1 MNKAELIEALVDRGG
16 LRKADAA
23 RVIDALFGPGGVIAA
38 ELKRGG
44 RVQITGFGSFLARRR
59 SARTGR
65 DPRSGRAIPIK
76 ASVAPLFRAGQALKG
91 VLNRKR

>member
-1 MNKAELIEALVDRGG
+1 MNKAELIEALVDRGS
-16 LRKADAA
+16 LKKADAA
-23 RVIDALFGPGGVIAA
+23 RVIEALFGTGGLIAT

-44 RVQITGFGSFLARRR
+44 RVQITGFGSFLARKRL
-59 SARTGR
+59 ARTGR

-76 ASVAPLFRAGQALKG
+76 ASMAPLFRAGQALKE

>member
-1 MNKAELIEALVDRGG
+1 MNKAELIVALVDRGS
-16 LRKADAA
+16 LKKADAA
-23 RVIDALFGPGGVIAA
+23 RVIEALFGTGGLIVT

-59 SARTGR
+59 LARTGR
-65 DPRSGRAIPIK
+65 DPRSGRAIPIT
-76 ASVAPLFRAGQALKG
+76 ASIAPLFRAGQALKE

>member
-1 MNKAELIEALVDRGG
+1 MNKAELIEALVDRGS
-16 LRKADAA
+16 LKKADAT
-23 RVIDALFGPGGVIAA
+23 RVIDALFGTGGLIVT

-44 RVQITGFGSFLARRR
+44 RVQITGFGSFLARKRL
-59 SARTGR
+59 ARTGR

-76 ASVAPLFRAGQALKG
+76 ASIAPLFRAGQALKE

>member
-1 MNKAELIEALVDRGG
+1 VNKAELIEALVDRGS
-16 LRKADAA
+16 LKKADAA
-23 RVIDALFGPGGVIAA
+23 RVIEALFGTGGLIAT

-44 RVQITGFGSFLARRR
+44 RVQITGFGSFLARKRL
-59 SARTGR
+59 ARTGR

-76 ASVAPLFRAGQALKG
+76 ASIAPLFRAGQALKE

>member
-1 MNKAELIEALVDRGG
+1 VNKAELIEALVDRGS
-16 LRKADAA
+16 LKKAGAA
-23 RVIDALFGPGGVIAA
+23 RVIEALFGTGGLIAT

-44 RVQITGFGSFLARRR
+44 RVQITGFGSFLVRKRL
-59 SARTGR
+59 ARTGR

-76 ASVAPLFRAGQALKG
+76 ASMAPLFRAGQALKE